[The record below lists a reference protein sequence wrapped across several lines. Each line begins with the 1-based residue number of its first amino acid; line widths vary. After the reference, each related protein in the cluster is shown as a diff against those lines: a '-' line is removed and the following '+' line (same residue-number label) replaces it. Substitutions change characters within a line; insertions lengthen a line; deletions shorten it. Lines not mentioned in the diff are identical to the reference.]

1 MKNIIKI
8 SILTLAIALVGIESV
23 EAQSKKASNLKYVD
37 AKTLTIINKIDSDC
51 APFDRINGKKY
62 ETHKAM
68 NKTSTGL
75 AVVFRTDSRIITARW
90 TTTGLKWG
98 SNSTPILQS
107 GLDLYIRDNG
117 EWIFAGA
124 GRPTFNSK
132 EHEYTIVKRMA
143 EGTKECLLYLPMLY
157 GITSLELGVENGA
170 KIEAMESPFKYKMA
184 FIGSSITH
192 GFSASRP
199 GATYVARIGRALN
212 AEIANIGLSG
222 KCKLDDYFANIVC
235 GNEADAFI
243 FDTFSNST
251 EENINERVYNF
262 VKRVAT
268 AHPDKPMIFLQT
280 IKRDIGYFD
289 LGARER
295 NDKQRA
301 AAERWMKS
309 LCKEFKNVYF
319 INPGIILG
327 DSHEGTIDGTHLN
340 DLGVQCTVEYLLPKL
355 KKILKK
361 YGIK

>member
-1 MKNIIKI
+1 MKNLIKT
-8 SILTLAIALVGIESV
+8 SVLALAIALFGIQAA
-23 EAQSKKASNLKYVD
+23 EAALKYVD
-37 AKTLTIINKIDSDC
+37 AATLTIINKIDKDC
-51 APFDRINGKKY
+51 KPFARIDAEKY
-62 ETHKAM
+62 EARKSLGRTG
-68 NKTSTGL
+68 TGL
-75 AVVFRTDSRIITARW
+75 AIVFRTNSHVIDVKWS
-90 TTTGLKWG
+90 TTSPKIGN
-98 SNSTPILQS
+98 NSTPILHS

-117 EWIFAGA
+117 EWIFAGVA
-124 GRPTFNSK
+124 RPKFNSTD
-132 EHEYTIVKRMA
+132 HQYTAVKRMA
-143 EGTKECLLYLPMLY
+143 DGTKECMLYLPMHN
-157 GITSLELGVENGA
+157 GVTSLEIGVEEEA
-170 KIEAMESPFKYKMA
+170 VIEPLESPFKYKMA

-192 GFSASRP
+192 GSSASRP
-199 GATYVARIGRALN
+199 GATYVARIGRELN
-212 AEIANIGLSG
+212 AEMANIGLSG
-222 KCKLDDYFANIVC
+222 QCKLDDYFANIVC
-235 GNEADAFI
+235 ENSADAFI

-251 EENINERVYNF
+251 EEIINERVYNF

-301 AAERWMKS
+301 AAEKWMKS

-327 DSHEGTIDGTHLN
+327 DNHEGTVDGTHLN
-340 DLGVQCTVEYLLPKL
+340 DLGVQCTMDYLLPKL

>member
-1 MKNIIKI
+1 MKKLIKT
-8 SILTLAIALVGIESV
+8 SVLILAVALFGIHTT
-23 EAQSKKASNLKYVD
+23 EAQEKKSNLKYVD
-37 AKTLTIINKIDSDC
+37 AKTLNIINKIDKDC
-51 APFDRINGKKY
+51 APFSRINSEKY
-62 ETHKAM
+62 DARKGLGR
-68 NKTSTGL
+68 TSTGL
-75 AVVFRTDSRIITARW
+75 AILFRTDSRIIDAKW
-90 TTTGLKWG
+90 TTLSNKIGN
-98 SNSTPILQS
+98 NSTPILHS

-117 EWIFAGA
+117 KWIFAGV

-132 EHEYTIVKRMA
+132 EHKFTVVKRMA
-143 EGTKECLLYLPMLY
+143 KGVKECMLYLPMHN
-157 GITSLELGVENGA
+157 GVTSLELGVEKGA
-170 KIEAMESPFKYKMA
+170 MIEPMESPFKYKMA

-192 GFSASRP
+192 GSSASRP
-199 GATYVARIGRALN
+199 GATYVARIGRELN
-212 AEIANIGLSG
+212 AEMANIGLSG
-222 KCKLDDYFANIVC
+222 QCKLDDYFANIVC
-235 GNEADAFI
+235 GNEADAFF

-251 EENINERVYNF
+251 EDIINERVRNF

-301 AAERWMKS
+301 AAEKWMKG
-309 LCKEFKNVYF
+309 LCKEYKNVYF

-327 DSHEGTIDGTHLN
+327 DNHEGTVDGTHLN
-340 DLGVQCTVEYLLPKL
+340 DLGVQCTIDYLLPKL

>member
-1 MKNIIKI
+1 MKKLIKT
-8 SILTLAIALVGIESV
+8 SILILAVALFGIHST
-23 EAQSKKASNLKYVD
+23 EAQEKKSNLKYVD
-37 AKTLTIINKIDSDC
+37 AKTLNIINKIDKDC
-51 APFDRINGKKY
+51 APFSRINSEKY
-62 ETHKAM
+62 DARKSLGR
-68 NKTSTGL
+68 TSTGL
-75 AVVFRTDSRIITARW
+75 AILFRTDSRIIDAKW
-90 TTTGLKWG
+90 TTLSNKIGN
-98 SNSTPILQS
+98 NSTPILHS

-117 EWIFAGA
+117 KWIFAGV

-132 EHEYTIVKRMA
+132 EHKFTVVKRMA
-143 EGTKECLLYLPMLY
+143 KGVKECMLYLPMHN
-157 GITSLELGVENGA
+157 GVTSLELGVEKGA
-170 KIEAMESPFKYKMA
+170 MIEPMESPFKYKMA

-192 GFSASRP
+192 GSSASRP
-199 GATYVARIGRALN
+199 GATYVARIGRELN
-212 AEIANIGLSG
+212 AEMANIGLSG
-222 KCKLDDYFANIVC
+222 QCKLDDYFANIVC
-235 GNEADAFI
+235 GNEADAFF

-251 EENINERVYNF
+251 EDIINERVRNF

-301 AAERWMKS
+301 AAEKWMKE
-309 LCKEFKNVYF
+309 LCKEYKNVYF

-327 DSHEGTIDGTHLN
+327 DNHEGTVDGTHLN
-340 DLGVQCTVEYLLPKL
+340 DLGVQCTMDYLLPKL

>member
-1 MKNIIKI
+1 MKNFIRT
-8 SILTLAIALVGIESV
+8 ILILAVAILGV
-23 EAQSKKASNLKYVD
+23 EPVVAQLKYVD
-37 AKTLTIINKIDSDC
+37 AKTLTIINKIDPDC
-51 APFDRINGKKY
+51 APFSRINAEKY
-62 ETHKAM
+62 EARKSLG
-68 NKTSTGL
+68 KTSTGVAIL
-75 AVVFRTDSRIITARW
+75 FRTNSRIIDAKW
-90 TTTGLKWG
+90 TTLKSKIG
-98 SNSTPILQS
+98 NNSTPILHS

-117 EWIFAGA
+117 KWIFAGV
-124 GRPTFNSK
+124 GRPTFNST
-132 EHEYTIVKRMA
+132 EHKFTIVKRMA
-143 EGTKECLLYLPMLY
+143 DGTKECMLYLPMHN
-157 GITSLELGVENGA
+157 GVTSLELGIEEGA
-170 KIEAMESPFKYKMA
+170 SIEPMESPFKYKMA

-192 GFSASRP
+192 GSSASRP
-199 GATYVARIGRALN
+199 GATYVARIGRELN
-212 AEIANIGLSG
+212 AEMANIGLSG
-222 KCKLDDYFANIVC
+222 QCKLDDYFANIVC
-235 GNEADAFI
+235 ENSADAFF

-251 EENINERVYNF
+251 EEIINERVYNF

-301 AAERWMKS
+301 AAEKWMKS

-327 DSHEGTIDGTHLN
+327 DNHEGTVDGTHLN
-340 DLGVQCTVEYLLPKL
+340 DLGVQCTMDYLLPKL

>member
-1 MKNIIKI
+1 MKNFIRT
-8 SILTLAIALVGIESV
+8 SVLVLAVALFGVQSV
-23 EAQSKKASNLKYVD
+23 EAQKKSNIKYVD
-37 AKTLTIINKIDSDC
+37 AKTLTIINKIDNEC
-51 APFDRINGKKY
+51 APFARINSDKY
-62 ETHKAM
+62 EARKSLG
-68 NKTSTGL
+68 KTSTGVAIL
-75 AVVFRTDSRIITARW
+75 FRTNSRIIDAKW
-90 TTTGLKWG
+90 TTLKSKIG
-98 SNSTPILQS
+98 NNSTPILHS

-117 EWIFAGA
+117 KWIFAGV
-124 GRPTFNSK
+124 GRPTFNSN
-132 EHEYTIVKRMA
+132 EHKYTIVKRMA
-143 EGTKECLLYLPMLY
+143 EGTKECMLYLPMHN
-157 GITSLELGVENGA
+157 GVTSLELGIEEGA
-170 KIEAMESPFKYKMA
+170 SIEPMESPFKYKMA

-192 GFSASRP
+192 GSSASRP
-199 GATYVARIGRALN
+199 GATYVARIGRELN
-212 AEIANIGLSG
+212 AEMANIGLSG
-222 KCKLDDYFANIVC
+222 QCKLDDYFANIVC
-235 GNEADAFI
+235 ENSADAFI

-251 EENINERVYNF
+251 EEIINERVYNF

-301 AAERWMKS
+301 AAEKWMKS

-327 DSHEGTIDGTHLN
+327 DNHEGTVDGTHLN
-340 DLGVQCTVEYLLPKL
+340 DLGVQCTMDYLLPKL

>member
-1 MKNIIKI
+1 MKNVIKI
-8 SILTLAIALVGIESV
+8 SVLFFAVVLFGAQSA
-23 EAQSKKASNLKYVD
+23 EAQKKSNLKYVD
-37 AKTLTIINKIDSDC
+37 AKTLNIINKIDNDC
-51 APFDRINGKKY
+51 AAFSRINADKY
-62 ETHKAM
+62 EARKSLG
-68 NKTSTGL
+68 KTSTGV
-75 AVVFRTDSRIITARW
+75 AIVFRTDSRVITARW
-90 TTTGLKWG
+90 KTTGQKWG
-98 SNSTPILQS
+98 NNSSPIFHS
-107 GLDLYIRDNG
+107 GLDLYIRDKG
-117 EWIFAGA
+117 EWIFAGV

-132 EHEYTIVKRMA
+132 EHKYTIVKRMA
-143 EGTKECLLYLPMLY
+143 EGTKECILYLPMHN
-157 GITSLELGVENGA
+157 GVTSLELGIENGA
-170 KIEAMESPFKYKMA
+170 NIEPMESPFKYKMA

-212 AEIANIGLSG
+212 AEMANIGLSG
-222 KCKLDDYFANIVC
+222 QCKLDDYFANIVC
-235 GNEADAFI
+235 DNKADAFI

-251 EENINERVYNF
+251 EEIINERVYNF

-289 LGARER
+289 LGARKR
-295 NDKQRA
+295 NDDQRA
-301 AAERWMKS
+301 AAEKWMKS

-327 DSHEGTIDGTHLN
+327 DNHEGTIDGTHLN
-340 DLGVQCTVEYLLPKL
+340 DLGVQCTMDYLLPKL

>member
-1 MKNIIKI
+1 MKNFIRT
-8 SILTLAIALVGIESV
+8 ILILAVAILGV
-23 EAQSKKASNLKYVD
+23 EPVVAQLKYVD
-37 AKTLTIINKIDSDC
+37 AKTLTIINKIDPDC
-51 APFDRINGKKY
+51 APFSRINAEKY
-62 ETHKAM
+62 EARKSLG
-68 NKTSTGL
+68 KTSTGVAIL
-75 AVVFRTDSRIITARW
+75 FRTNSRIIDAKW
-90 TTTGLKWG
+90 TTLKSKIG
-98 SNSTPILQS
+98 NNSTPILHS

-117 EWIFAGA
+117 EWIFAGV
-124 GRPTFNSK
+124 GRPTFNST
-132 EHEYTIVKRMA
+132 EHKFTIVKRMA
-143 EGTKECLLYLPMLY
+143 DGTKECMLYLPMHN
-157 GITSLELGVENGA
+157 GVTSLELGIEEGA
-170 KIEAMESPFKYKMA
+170 SIEPMESPFKYKMA

-192 GFSASRP
+192 GSSASRP
-199 GATYVARIGRALN
+199 GATYVARIGRELN
-212 AEIANIGLSG
+212 AEMANIGLSG
-222 KCKLDDYFANIVC
+222 QCKLDDYFANIVC
-235 GNEADAFI
+235 ENSADAFI

-251 EENINERVYNF
+251 EEIINERVYNF

-301 AAERWMKS
+301 AAEKWMKS

-327 DSHEGTIDGTHLN
+327 DNHEGTVDGTHLN
-340 DLGVQCTVEYLLPKL
+340 DLGVQCTMDYLLPKL

>member
-1 MKNIIKI
+1 MKKLIKTSVLI
-8 SILTLAIALVGIESV
+8 LAVALFSIHTT
-23 EAQSKKASNLKYVD
+23 EAQEKKSNLKYVD
-37 AKTLTIINKIDSDC
+37 AKTLNIINKIDKDC
-51 APFDRINGKKY
+51 APFSRINSEKY
-62 ETHKAM
+62 DARKGLGR
-68 NKTSTGL
+68 TSTGL
-75 AVVFRTDSRIITARW
+75 AILFRTDSRIIDAKW
-90 TTTGLKWG
+90 TTLSNKIGN
-98 SNSTPILQS
+98 NSTPILHS

-117 EWIFAGA
+117 KWIFAGV

-132 EHEYTIVKRMA
+132 EHKFTVVKRMA
-143 EGTKECLLYLPMLY
+143 KGVKECMLYLPMHN
-157 GITSLELGVENGA
+157 GVTSLELGVEKGA
-170 KIEAMESPFKYKMA
+170 MIEPMESPFKYKMA

-192 GFSASRP
+192 GSSASRP
-199 GATYVARIGRALN
+199 GATYVARIGRELN
-212 AEIANIGLSG
+212 AEMANIGLSG
-222 KCKLDDYFANIVC
+222 QCKLDDYFANIVC
-235 GNEADAFI
+235 GNEADAFF

-251 EENINERVYNF
+251 EDIINERVRNF

-301 AAERWMKS
+301 AAEKWMKE
-309 LCKEFKNVYF
+309 LCKEYKNVYF

-327 DSHEGTIDGTHLN
+327 DNHEGTVDGTHLN
-340 DLGVQCTVEYLLPKL
+340 DLGVQCTMDYLLPKL

>member
-1 MKNIIKI
+1 MKKLIKTLVL
-8 SILTLAIALVGIESV
+8 ILAVTLFGIHTT
-23 EAQSKKASNLKYVD
+23 EAQEKKSNLKYVD
-37 AKTLTIINKIDSDC
+37 AKTLNIINKIDKDC
-51 APFDRINGKKY
+51 APFSRINSEKY
-62 ETHKAM
+62 DARKGLGR
-68 NKTSTGL
+68 TSTGL
-75 AVVFRTDSRIITARW
+75 AILFRTDSRIIDAKW
-90 TTTGLKWG
+90 TTLSNKIGN
-98 SNSTPILQS
+98 NSTPILHS

-117 EWIFAGA
+117 KWIFAGV

-132 EHEYTIVKRMA
+132 EHKFTVVKRMA
-143 EGTKECLLYLPMLY
+143 KGVKECMLYLPMHN
-157 GITSLELGVENGA
+157 GVTSLELGVEKGA
-170 KIEAMESPFKYKMA
+170 MIEPMESPFKYKMA

-192 GFSASRP
+192 GSSASRP
-199 GATYVARIGRALN
+199 GATYVARIGRELN
-212 AEIANIGLSG
+212 AEMANIGLSG
-222 KCKLDDYFANIVC
+222 QCKLDDYFANIVC
-235 GNEADAFI
+235 GNEADAFF

-251 EENINERVYNF
+251 EDIINERVRNF

-301 AAERWMKS
+301 AAEKWMKG
-309 LCKEFKNVYF
+309 LCKQYKNVYF

-327 DSHEGTIDGTHLN
+327 DNHEGTVDGTHLN
-340 DLGVQCTVEYLLPKL
+340 DLGVQCTMDYLVPKL

>member
-1 MKNIIKI
+1 MRNIIKTF
-8 SILTLAIALVGIESV
+8 ILAVTIALVGIQSA
-23 EAQSKKASNLKYVD
+23 EAQSNSKFKYVD
-37 AKTLTIINKIDSDC
+37 AATLTIINKIDKDC
-51 APFDRINGKKY
+51 APFSRINAEKY
-62 ETHKAM
+62 EARKSLGR
-68 NKTSTGL
+68 TSTGVAIL
-75 AVVFRTDSRIITARW
+75 FRTNSRIIDAKW
-90 TTTGLKWG
+90 TTLKQKIG
-98 SNSTPILQS
+98 NNSTPILHS

-117 EWIFAGA
+117 KWIFAGV

-132 EHEYTIVKRMA
+132 EHKFTIVKRMA
-143 EGTKECLLYLPMLY
+143 DGTKECMLYLPMHN
-157 GITSLELGVENGA
+157 GVTSLELGIEEGA
-170 KIEAMESPFKYKMA
+170 SIEPMESPFKYKMA

-192 GFSASRP
+192 GSSASRP
-199 GATYVARIGRALN
+199 GATYVARIGRELN
-212 AEIANIGLSG
+212 AEMANIGLSG
-222 KCKLDDYFANIVC
+222 QCKLDDYFANIVC
-235 GNEADAFI
+235 ENSADAFF

-251 EENINERVYNF
+251 EEIINERVYNF

-301 AAERWMKS
+301 AAEKWMKS

-327 DSHEGTIDGTHLN
+327 DSHEGTVDGTHLN
-340 DLGVQCTVEYLLPKL
+340 DLGVQCTMDYLLPKL

>member
-1 MKNIIKI
+1 MKKLIKT
-8 SILTLAIALVGIESV
+8 SVLILAVALFGIHTT
-23 EAQSKKASNLKYVD
+23 EAQEKKSNLKYVD
-37 AKTLTIINKIDSDC
+37 AKTLNIINKIDKDC
-51 APFDRINGKKY
+51 APFSRINSEKY
-62 ETHKAM
+62 DARKGLGR
-68 NKTSTGL
+68 TSTGL
-75 AVVFRTDSRIITARW
+75 AILFRTDSRIIDAKW
-90 TTTGLKWG
+90 TTLSNKIGN
-98 SNSTPILQS
+98 NSTPILHS

-117 EWIFAGA
+117 KWIFAGV

-132 EHEYTIVKRMA
+132 EHKFTVVKRMA
-143 EGTKECLLYLPMLY
+143 KGVKECMLYLPMHN
-157 GITSLELGVENGA
+157 GVTSLELGVEKGA
-170 KIEAMESPFKYKMA
+170 MIEPMESPFKYKMA

-192 GFSASRP
+192 GSSASRP
-199 GATYVARIGRALN
+199 GATYVARIGRELN
-212 AEIANIGLSG
+212 AEMANIGLSG
-222 KCKLDDYFANIVC
+222 QCKLDDYFANIVC
-235 GNEADAFI
+235 GNEADAFF

-251 EENINERVYNF
+251 EDIINERVRNF

-301 AAERWMKS
+301 AAEKWMKK
-309 LCKEFKNVYF
+309 LCKEYKNVYF

-327 DSHEGTIDGTHLN
+327 DNHEGTVDGTHLN
-340 DLGVQCTVEYLLPKL
+340 DLGVQCTIDYLLPKL

>member
-1 MKNIIKI
+1 MKKLIKT
-8 SILTLAIALVGIESV
+8 SVLILAVALFGIHTT
-23 EAQSKKASNLKYVD
+23 EAQEKKSNLKYVD
-37 AKTLTIINKIDSDC
+37 AKTLNIINKIDKDC
-51 APFDRINGKKY
+51 APFSRINSEKY
-62 ETHKAM
+62 DARKGLGR
-68 NKTSTGL
+68 TSTGL
-75 AVVFRTDSRIITARW
+75 AILFRTDSRIIDAKW
-90 TTTGLKWG
+90 TTLSNKIGN
-98 SNSTPILQS
+98 NSTPILHS

-117 EWIFAGA
+117 KWIFAGV

-132 EHEYTIVKRMA
+132 EHKFTVVKRMA
-143 EGTKECLLYLPMLY
+143 KGVKECMLYLPMHN
-157 GITSLELGVENGA
+157 GVTSLELGVEKGA
-170 KIEAMESPFKYKMA
+170 MIEPMESPFKYKMA

-192 GFSASRP
+192 GSSASRP
-199 GATYVARIGRALN
+199 GATYVARIGRELN
-212 AEIANIGLSG
+212 AEMANIGLSG
-222 KCKLDDYFANIVC
+222 QCKLDDYFANIVC
-235 GNEADAFI
+235 GNEADAFF

-251 EENINERVYNF
+251 EDIINERVRNF

-301 AAERWMKS
+301 AAEKWMKQ
-309 LCKEFKNVYF
+309 LCKEYKNVYF

-327 DSHEGTIDGTHLN
+327 DNHEGTVDGTHLN
-340 DLGVQCTVEYLLPKL
+340 DLGVQCTMDYLLPKL

>member
-1 MKNIIKI
+1 MKNVIKI
-8 SILTLAIALVGIESV
+8 SVLFFAVVLFGAQSA
-23 EAQSKKASNLKYVD
+23 EAQKKSNLKYID
-37 AKTLTIINKIDSDC
+37 AKTLNIINKIDNDC
-51 APFDRINGKKY
+51 AAFSRINADKY
-62 ETHKAM
+62 EARKSLG
-68 NKTSTGL
+68 KTSTGL
-75 AVVFRTDSRIITARW
+75 AIVFRTDSRVITARW
-90 TTTGLKWG
+90 ETTGQKWG
-98 SNSTPILQS
+98 NNSSPIFHS
-107 GLDLYIRDNG
+107 GLDLYIRDKG
-117 EWIFAGA
+117 EWIFAGV

-132 EHEYTIVKRMA
+132 EHKYTIVKRMA
-143 EGTKECLLYLPMLY
+143 EGTKECILYLPMHN
-157 GITSLELGVENGA
+157 GVTSLELGIENGA
-170 KIEAMESPFKYKMA
+170 NIEPMESPFKYKMA

-212 AEIANIGLSG
+212 AEMANIGLSG
-222 KCKLDDYFANIVC
+222 QCKLDDYFANIVC
-235 GNEADAFI
+235 DNKADAFI

-251 EENINERVYNF
+251 AEIINERVYNF

-289 LGARER
+289 LSARKR
-295 NDKQRA
+295 NDDQRA
-301 AAERWMKS
+301 AAEKWMKS

-327 DSHEGTIDGTHLN
+327 DNHEGTIDGTHLN
-340 DLGVQCTVEYLLPKL
+340 DLGVQCTMDYLLPKL

>member
-1 MKNIIKI
+1 MKKLIKT
-8 SILTLAIALVGIESV
+8 SVLILAVALFGIHTT
-23 EAQSKKASNLKYVD
+23 EAQEKKSNLKYVD
-37 AKTLTIINKIDSDC
+37 AKTLNIINKIDKDC
-51 APFDRINGKKY
+51 APFSRINSEKY
-62 ETHKAM
+62 DARKGLGR
-68 NKTSTGL
+68 TSTGL
-75 AVVFRTDSRIITARW
+75 AILFRTDSRIIDAKW
-90 TTTGLKWG
+90 TTLSNKIGN
-98 SNSTPILQS
+98 NSTPILHS

-117 EWIFAGA
+117 KWIFAGV

-132 EHEYTIVKRMA
+132 EHKFTVVKRMA
-143 EGTKECLLYLPMLY
+143 KGVKECMLYLPMHN
-157 GITSLELGVENGA
+157 GVTSLELGVEKGA
-170 KIEAMESPFKYKMA
+170 MIEPMESPFKYKMA

-192 GFSASRP
+192 GSSASRP
-199 GATYVARIGRALN
+199 GATYVARIGRELN
-212 AEIANIGLSG
+212 AEMANIGLSG
-222 KCKLDDYFANIVC
+222 QCKLDDYFANIVC
-235 GNEADAFI
+235 GNEADAFF

-251 EENINERVYNF
+251 EDIINERVRNF

-301 AAERWMKS
+301 AAGKWMKE
-309 LCKEFKNVYF
+309 LCKEYKNVYF

-327 DSHEGTIDGTHLN
+327 DNHEGTVDGTHLN
-340 DLGVQCTVEYLLPKL
+340 DLGVQCTIDYLLPKL